1 MPWTEVARVFSTY
14 SWASIVLVFV
24 LLPYIYFYLAIEV
37 HRDFA
42 DLFKSVREGFQ
53 FDSVTLNNMEND
65 LHIFNIDWW
74 LVFSIAFLLVGLFSL
89 DTLASQ
95 SESIRTGNP
104 AITRDVLLRV
114 KSLLVGYAVLVG
126 LLLSFAV
133 VWGRLRVARNMRS
146 YYALS
151 RICGPVLHRVGGGRN
166 RPRSHFSLRR
176 KD

>member
-1 MPWTEVARVFSTY
+1 MPWTEIARVFSMY

-37 HRDFA
+37 HKEFA
-42 DLFKSVREGFQ
+42 DLYKSLPEGFQ
-53 FDSVTLNNMEND
+53 FDSVTLNSIEND
-65 LHIFNIDWW
+65 LHIFNMDWW
-74 LVFSIAFLLVGLFSL
+74 LVFSIALLLVGLFSL

-95 SESIRTGNP
+95 SESIRTANP
-104 AITRDVLLRV
+104 SVSGDVVLRV
-114 KSLLVGYAVLVG
+114 KSLLVGYAILVG

-133 VWGRLRVARNMRS
+133 VWGRLRAARNMRS

-151 RICGPVLHRVGGGRN
+151 RSCRPVEHRVGGRSN
-166 RPRSHFSLRR
+166 RPRFHFSLRR